1 MLWRW
6 HAARKAKNNL
16 EAEAHA
22 FNSANQG
29 PSVGN
34 APVYS
39 APPTPYVS
47 PVREYK
53 TPAVGVHGYGGTP
66 PPQHGLNGGSLRV
79 EAPQEWERRVEIGQ
93 GRE

>member
-1 MLWRW
+1 MVILIVALLALWRW
-6 HAARKAKNNL
+6 HATRKAKNNL

-29 PSVGN
+29 PLVGN
-34 APVYS
+34 SPMYS
-39 APPTPYVS
+39 APPTQYMN

-53 TPAVGVHGYGGTP
+53 TPAAGA
-66 PPQHGLNGGSLRV
+66 HGLNGGPLPV
-79 EAPQEWERRVEIGQ
+79 EAPQAWQQRVEIGQ